1 MPDDAPDASYSVK
14 APSSP
19 RRNLRRKSKG
29 QDFAVDHSGH
39 WWFLEINESGQ
50 FLWIDQ
56 MLPNA
61 GVFEDFLA
69 FLTGVERQSFP
80 SLRDFTFDLST
91 IPERTVE
98 KPEQVTVER

>member
-1 MPDDAPDASYSVK
+1 
-14 APSSP
+14 
-19 RRNLRRKSKG
+19 
-29 QDFAVDHSGH
+29 
-39 WWFLEINESGQ
+39 
-50 FLWIDQ
+50 